1 MKKKLLCVLLALCFA
16 FVCQT
21 AFAVSFSREEYRQI
35 VFEAIGGA
43 SDANGKLCDNLW
55 LGTVEAPRL
64 GTAYLYTFVDVYE
77 GKTQGFL
84 YLYGDE
90 AYLAY
95 TGELALQPCGACVL
109 PQGNWSI
116 RFQSGRPVLMLNGS
130 DKAKIEGVKIN
141 SFPFSI
147 PVVDQYGDPVAGAV
161 FDLQT
166 VTWGGN
172 DEMSLG
178 TVTTGADGI
187 LRFPGMLQADG
198 AYWFKQISAPKG
210 YEPMQEESVALE
222 MDLDKGVISAMTDT
236 EHPNEVRLSQVINRR
251 QGAKPTP
258 TPTSTPT
265 PTPTPMPGPQPA
277 PRPPLTGDDTPLWL
291 WGGLALVCVIVAIA
305 LVLRLKKGEKK

>member
-16 FVCQT
+16 FACQT

-43 SDANGKLCDNLW
+43 SDANDKLCDNLW
-55 LGTVEAPRL
+55 LGTVEAPGL

-130 DKAKIEGVKIN
+130 DKAKIEGVKIS

-147 PVVDQYGDPVAGAV
+147 PVVDQYGDPVEGAV
-161 FDLQT
+161 FGIGIDLNNSLFFMYLKNSSPIMR
-166 VTWGGN
+166 GIR
-172 DEMSLG
+172 MSEIMRSG
-178 TVTTGADGI
+178 T
-187 LRFPGMLQADG
+187 LP
-198 AYWFKQISAPKG
+198 S
-210 YEPMQEESVALE
+210 
-222 MDLDKGVISAMTDT
+222 
-236 EHPNEVRLSQVINRR
+236 LSH
-251 QGAKPTP
+251 
-258 TPTSTPT
+258 S
-265 PTPTPMPGPQPA
+265 
-277 PRPPLTGDDTPLWL
+277 
-291 WGGLALVCVIVAIA
+291 IA
-305 LVLRLKKGEKK
+305 LMGSSK

>member
-21 AFAVSFSREEYRQI
+21 AFAVSFSREEYQQI
-35 VFEAIGGA
+35 VFETIGGA

-55 LGTVEAPRL
+55 LGSVEAPGL
-64 GTAYLYTFVDVYE
+64 GRAYLYTFVEVYE
-77 GKTQGFL
+77 GKTQGIL

-130 DKAKIEGVKIN
+130 DKAKIEGVKIS

-147 PVVDQYGDPVAGAV
+147 PVVDQYGDPVEGAV

-198 AYWFKQISAPKG
+198 AYWFKQVSAPDG
-210 YEPMQEESVALE
+210 YEPMQERSVVLE
-222 MDLDKGVISAMTDT
+222 MDVDKGVISAMTNT

-258 TPTSTPT
+258 IPT
-265 PTPTPMPGPQPA
+265 PIPTPGTQPA
-277 PRPPLTGDDTPLWL
+277 SQPPLTGDSTPLWL
-291 WGGLALVCVIVAIA
+291 WGGLALVCAAVAIGLA
-305 LVLRLKKGEKK
+305 LWLRKGQKK

>member
-1 MKKKLLCVLLALCFA
+1 MKQKLLCALVALCVA
-16 FVCQT
+16 LACQT
-21 AFAVSFSREEYRQI
+21 AFAVSFSREEYQQI
-35 VFEAIGGA
+35 VFETIGGA

-55 LGTVEAPRL
+55 LGTVEAPGL
-64 GTAYLYTFVDVYE
+64 GRAYLYTFVDVYV

-84 YLYGDE
+84 FLYGDE

-130 DKAKIEGVKIN
+130 DKAKIEGVKIS

-147 PVVDQYGDPVAGAV
+147 PVVDQYGDPVEGAV

-198 AYWFKQISAPKG
+198 AYWFKQVSAPDG
-210 YEPMQEESVALE
+210 YEPMQERSVVLE
-222 MDLDKGVISAMTDT
+222 MDVDKGVISAMTNT

-258 TPTSTPT
+258 IPT
-265 PTPTPMPGPQPA
+265 PGTQPA
-277 PRPPLTGDDTPLWL
+277 SQPPLTGDSTPLWL
-291 WGGLALVCVIVAIA
+291 WGGLALVCAAVAIGLA
-305 LVLRLKKGEKK
+305 LWLRKGQKK

>member
-35 VFEAIGGA
+35 VFEAIWGA
-43 SDANGKLCDNLW
+43 SDTSGKLCDNLW

-116 RFQSGRPVLMLNGS
+116 RFQSGSPVLMLNGS
-130 DKAKIEGVKIN
+130 DKEKIEDVEIQQFPVFHSRCGPVRGPCGGRGV
-141 SFPFSI
+141 
-147 PVVDQYGDPVAGAV
+147 
-161 FDLQT
+161 
-166 VTWGGN
+166 
-172 DEMSLG
+172 
-178 TVTTGADGI
+178 
-187 LRFPGMLQADG
+187 
-198 AYWFKQISAPKG
+198 
-210 YEPMQEESVALE
+210 
-222 MDLDKGVISAMTDT
+222 
-236 EHPNEVRLSQVINRR
+236 
-251 QGAKPTP
+251 
-258 TPTSTPT
+258 
-265 PTPTPMPGPQPA
+265 
-277 PRPPLTGDDTPLWL
+277 
-291 WGGLALVCVIVAIA
+291 
-305 LVLRLKKGEKK
+305 